1 MFIFGSFSCYI
12 MIEFLAEVFMITSFG
27 KFLRNL
33 RMDEGELLLDMAAKL
48 EVSPAFLSG
57 VENGKRKIPE
67 GWLSK
72 ITSLYGLSEEKFLQM
87 KDCFYD
93 SNNEI
98 EIGLDD
104 LRKNQRNLAIAF
116 ARKLESI
123 SDDDIE
129 RIQKVL
135 NKGKK

>member
-1 MFIFGSFSCYI
+1 
-12 MIEFLAEVFMITSFG
+12 
-27 KFLRNL
+27 
-33 RMDEGELLLDMAAKL
+33 MDEGELLLDMAAKL